1 MIAHRED
8 FECSSDFNSRHICAE
23 VRWEP
28 VKYNR
33 CSVMMIL
40 NSVLLVCITLVSL
53 SLAQAP
59 NKESTASDGP
69 FDVFNERLRLLS
81 SEHVGQATDC
91 ATAFAKFGSVEDC
104 ARKQFEGGKPFFLGY
119 HGPQNAGFV
128 FAYGLAADAAHNVF
142 AIAYQERGFPPVAL
156 NRHMRLMDDNHTRV
170 TDCIKPVRLE
180 ATEQGW
186 LTCVT
191 PVNEQ
196 ASEAAAA
203 AQPLDTTICAVLENP
218 AAFNNRMVRIHAYY
232 WGNMENS
239 TLQDERC
246 QGALWFGFPGGGV
259 PPPVA
264 AYVSNGV
271 VQGSEDSAGRR
282 ILPVPVS
289 LVRDSKFDRFE
300 KLVQLNPEPKVP
312 LDGVFATFIGRIDS
326 VSSEVHQ
333 FLKQQPSGHWPLGFG
348 HLGGY
353 EAELILQSVADE
365 ATVPAPEAPKGH
377 GRFFNDSAKAADFYI
392 DGQFAC
398 SVPANPEENNAYCDA
413 EFGYGK
419 HMLSISGPRL
429 PMQSCDVFVA
439 GGTHA
444 ETDLSKGER
453 LHCSTVYGEV
463 E

>member
-1 MIAHRED
+1 
-8 FECSSDFNSRHICAE
+8 
-23 VRWEP
+23 
-28 VKYNR
+28 
-33 CSVMMIL
+33 MMIL
-40 NSVLLVCITLVSL
+40 NSVLLICITLVSM

-59 NKESTASDGP
+59 NKESTASGAP
-69 FDVFNERLRLLS
+69 LDVFNERLRLLS
-81 SEHVGQATDC
+81 SEHGGQTTDC
-91 ATAFAKFGSVEDC
+91 ATAFAKFGSVDDC
-104 ARKQFEGGKPFFLGY
+104 VRKQFESGKPFFLGY
-119 HGPQNAGFV
+119 HGPQNARFV
-128 FAYGLAADAAHNVF
+128 FAYGLAADGTHNVF
-142 AIAYQERGFPPVAL
+142 AIVYQERGFPPVAL

-170 TDCIKPVRLE
+170 TECIKPVRLE

-196 ASEAAAA
+196 ASEAASA
-203 AQPLDTTICAVLENP
+203 AQPVDTTICAVLEIP
-218 AAFNNRMVRIHAYY
+218 DAFNNRMVRIHAYY

-264 AYVSNGV
+264 AYVSTGV
-271 VQGSEDSAGRR
+271 VQGSEDAAGRR
-282 ILPVPVS
+282 ILPIPVS

-300 KLVQLNPEPKVP
+300 KLVQLYPEPRAP
-312 LDGVFATFIGRIDS
+312 LDGEPVQHVFATFIGRIDS
-326 VSSEVHQ
+326 VSPEVHQ

-365 ATVPAPEAPKGH
+365 ATVPAQEAPKGH

-413 EFGYGK
+413 EIGYGK
-419 HMLSISGPRL
+419 HTLSIRGPI
-429 PMQSCDVFVA
+429 PSQSCDVFVA
-439 GGTHA
+439 GGAHA
-444 ETDLSKGER
+444 EADLSKGER
-453 LHCSTVYGEV
+453 LHCSTVRGEV